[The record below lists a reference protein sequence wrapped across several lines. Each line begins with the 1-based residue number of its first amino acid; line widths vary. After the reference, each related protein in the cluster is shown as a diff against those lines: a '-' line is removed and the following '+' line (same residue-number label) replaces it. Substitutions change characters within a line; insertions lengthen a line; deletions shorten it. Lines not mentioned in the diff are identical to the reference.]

1 MNADRTPW
9 WRGSSGEWWV
19 VAQTV
24 LLIAVGVVPPA
35 GPQLVPRT
43 PTTTFAALI
52 AGACGLLILAAG
64 VRALGRSLTV
74 LPRPREDAEFVQSG
88 VYRWV
93 RHPIYAGVILIVGS
107 WASYRGSLL
116 HGVLAVVIAVF
127 FAVKARREERWLL
140 QRFPVYDAYRR
151 RTKRFAPWIY

>member
-9 WRGSSGEWWV
+9 WRGSRGEWWV

-24 LLIAVGVVPPA
+24 LLIAAGVAPPA

-43 PTTTFAALI
+43 PVTTFATLV
-52 AGACGLLILAAG
+52 AGVCGLLILAAG

-93 RHPIYAGVILIVGS
+93 RHPIYSGVIVLVAS

-116 HGVLAVVIAVF
+116 HVALAVVIAVF
-127 FAVKARREERWLL
+127 FAVKAQREEHWLL
-140 QRFPVYDAYRR
+140 QRFPAYDAYRR